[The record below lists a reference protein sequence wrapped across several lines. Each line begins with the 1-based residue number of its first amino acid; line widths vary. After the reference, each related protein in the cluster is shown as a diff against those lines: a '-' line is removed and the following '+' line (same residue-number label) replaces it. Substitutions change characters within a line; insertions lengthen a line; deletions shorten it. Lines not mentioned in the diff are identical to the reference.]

1 MVKPS
6 RISVCRE
13 GIEMRIRAVY
23 VWDAQRDE
31 LVPASDMEAQV
42 THRVMAVARPLLERM
57 FAHRGRRVNEQ

>member
-1 MVKPS
+1 
-6 RISVCRE
+6 
-13 GIEMRIRAVY
+13 MRIRAVY